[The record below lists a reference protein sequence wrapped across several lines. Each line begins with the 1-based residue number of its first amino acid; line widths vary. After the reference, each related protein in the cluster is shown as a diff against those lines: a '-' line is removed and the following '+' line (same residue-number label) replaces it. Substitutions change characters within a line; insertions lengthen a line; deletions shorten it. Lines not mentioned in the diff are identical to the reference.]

1 MACWCHPKF
10 LKFAQV
16 VPANMVVSVLLR
28 YVVGLSSPIHTL
40 ESKVGRKKIE
50 MQVYNPI
57 VGEVNSGMNN
67 APPKWEPQWCK
78 HPVAME
84 NHGGTSIFSTAN
96 DEVSRIDP
104 ITYRCL
110 MTFSHGHS

>member
-1 MACWCHPKF
+1 LVAWLVGATRN

-40 ESKVGRKKIE
+40 ESKVGRKKFE

-57 VGEVNSGMNN
+57 VGEVNSGMN
-67 APPKWEPQWCK
+67 
-78 HPVAME
+78 
-84 NHGGTSIFSTAN
+84 
-96 DEVSRIDP
+96 R
-104 ITYRCL
+104 
-110 MTFSHGHS
+110 